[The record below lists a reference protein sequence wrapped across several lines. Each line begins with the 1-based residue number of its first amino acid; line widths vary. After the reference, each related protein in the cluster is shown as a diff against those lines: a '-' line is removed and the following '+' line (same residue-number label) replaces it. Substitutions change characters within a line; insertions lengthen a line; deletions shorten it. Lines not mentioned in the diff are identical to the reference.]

1 MSRDRAGSLEEVRDA
16 AELLGYRLVSARRWH
31 RRRPRLRR
39 EKPQS
44 PRRRSRAGYLFVG
57 GYAALLGVVGIWP
70 AGYALNL
77 ALTTF
82 DGAFSGLANFTDSY
96 NQGFLIPAFEHVG
109 EFMLIWLTALIVMV
123 IGLSL
128 LMHTLAPRVST
139 AFRFVFY
146 VPAAFAGSASVLLWL
161 FLLQPGLSPW
171 DFVLHALG
179 YHTLGDSLV
188 SGNLP
193 IVYALI
199 AFWTG
204 AGSWILVIHG
214 ALMNV
219 PDEVLEAAALDGAG
233 PLQTALRI
241 KLPMI
246 KKWLVYMLI
255 VAFAGGTQL
264 FAEPQLIS
272 QASQKLV
279 DPLWSPNTLA
289 TYLAF
294 QYDNFNYAAAIAIDL
309 LVVAIVC
316 AGLLVFRTGLFKA
329 D

>member
-1 MSRDRAGSLEEVRDA
+1 MSRERPGSLEAVREA
-16 AELLGYRLVSARRWH
+16 AELLGYRLVSARRWK

-39 EKPQS
+39 VRPQS
-44 PRRRSRAGYLFVG
+44 PRRRSRAGYLFVA
-57 GYAALLGVVGIWP
+57 GYALLLGVVGLWP

-82 DGAFSGLANFTDSY
+82 DGAFSGVSNFTGSY
-96 NQGFLIPAFEHVG
+96 NQGFLIPAFENVG
-109 EFMLIWLTALIVMV
+109 KFMLIWLTALIVMV

-128 LMHTLAPRVST
+128 LMHTLARRVGA
-139 AFRFVFY
+139 AFRFIFY

-179 YHTLGDSLV
+179 YKTLGDTLI

-193 IVYALI
+193 VIYALI

-214 ALMNV
+214 ALTNV
-219 PDEVLEAAALDGAG
+219 PEDVLEAAALDGAG

-246 KKWLVYMLI
+246 KKWVVYMLI
-255 VAFAGGTQL
+255 VALAGGTQL
-264 FAEPQLIS
+264 FAEPQLVS
-272 QASQKLV
+272 VANLGLV
-279 DPLWSPNTLA
+279 SPVWSPNTLA

-294 QYDNFNYAAAIAIDL
+294 QYNNFNYAAAISIDL
-309 LVVAIVC
+309 LVVALVC
-316 AGLLVFRTGLFKA
+316 AGILVFRTRLFKA

>member
-1 MSRDRAGSLEEVRDA
+1 MSRNRPNSLEEVRDA
-16 AELLGYRLVSARRWH
+16 AELLEYRPVSARRSH
-31 RRRPRLRR
+31 RHRPGLRR

-44 PRRRSRAGYLFVG
+44 PRRRSRTGYLFVG

-77 ALTTF
+77 ALTTV

-109 EFMLIWLTALIVMV
+109 EFLLVWLTALIVMV

-128 LMHTLAPRVST
+128 LMHTLARRVSA

-161 FLLQPGLSPW
+161 FMLQPGLSPW
-171 DFVLHALG
+171 DFVLRALG
-179 YHTLGDSLV
+179 YKTLGDSLIP
-188 SGNLP
+188 GNLP
-193 IVYALI
+193 IIYALI

-214 ALMNV
+214 ALANV

-246 KKWLVYMLI
+246 KKWVIYMLI

-264 FAEPQLIS
+264 FAEPQLVS
-272 QASQKLV
+272 VANLGLV
-279 DPLWSPNTLA
+279 SPVWSPNTLA

-294 QYDNFNYAAAIAIDL
+294 QYNNFNWAAAISIDL
-309 LVVAIVC
+309 LVVALVG
-316 AGLLVFRTGLFKA
+316 AGALVFRTRLFKA